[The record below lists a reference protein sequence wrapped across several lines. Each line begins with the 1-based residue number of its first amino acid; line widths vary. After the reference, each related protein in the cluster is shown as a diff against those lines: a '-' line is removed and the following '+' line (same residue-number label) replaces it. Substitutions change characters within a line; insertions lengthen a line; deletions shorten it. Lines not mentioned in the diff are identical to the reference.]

1 MSTEQNKATM
11 HRVFED
17 VLSRGNL
24 EIIPELIASEYRYQ
38 SPLGLEAGGP
48 EGFRDMVVA
57 FRTAFP
63 DLNIKIH
70 NILAER
76 DYAAVHYNMT
86 GTFQGKFAGLKP
98 TGKQFSLPG
107 SVFVRLVDGKE
118 AEAFGFFDVLDFY
131 RQLGVP
137 IPGQ

>member
-63 DLNIKIH
+63 DLLCIID
-70 NILAER
+70 NILAEG
-76 DYAAVHYNMT
+76 DYVALHYTMS
-86 GTFQGKFAGLKP
+86 GTFRGEFAGTKP
-98 TGKQFSLPG
+98 TGKRFAFPG
-107 SVFVRLVDGKE
+107 SIFVRLTNGKE
-118 AEAFGFFDVLDFY
+118 AEAIGFYDTLSFY
-131 RQLGVP
+131 QQLGIP